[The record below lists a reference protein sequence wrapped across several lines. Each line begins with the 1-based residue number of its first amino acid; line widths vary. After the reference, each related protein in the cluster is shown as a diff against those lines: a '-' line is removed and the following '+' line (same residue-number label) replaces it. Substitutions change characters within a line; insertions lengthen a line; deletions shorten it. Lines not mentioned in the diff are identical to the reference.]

1 MARTHFSNIHL
12 LKRHSWA
19 LNTFILDLKRSWR
32 LNYSHWGELISR
44 KVTSFN
50 SKFSYKIDAFLLST
64 FRKNNIKKFLDKWS
78 INFLIIGSRYMSHMR
93 SQAKKTNAFSFFS
106 INHVF
111 EGQRYPVLT
120 DEHVNIIMNSN
131 IILTWSFRHC
141 TRTPYQMICLEE
153 FRTTLGFASDIRKQ
167 FSCILFHN

>member
-1 MARTHFSNIHL
+1 MLIVLIFIHFSTVLSIRRFKDNAYVLYILRSRTNLCDLRSYTIDLKMARTHFSNIHL

-106 INHVF
+106 INHLF
-111 EGQRYPVLT
+111 EKDRGTRY
-120 DEHVNIIMNSN
+120 
-131 IILTWSFRHC
+131 
-141 TRTPYQMICLEE
+141 
-153 FRTTLGFASDIRKQ
+153 
-167 FSCILFHN
+167 